1 MFDQAQDAL
10 GWAVVTVIFGDFE
23 WDDEKAEANRGKHG
37 VSFEE
42 ATSMFLDAN
51 YLLTADRDHEDRF
64 IALGFS
70 ELARLLVV
78 VHLERGERVRIIS
91 ARHATRPEAM
101 TYERRKDG

>member
-1 MFDQAQDAL
+1 M
-10 GWAVVTVIFGDFE
+10 VTVIFGAFE

-42 ATSMFLDAN
+42 ATSIFLDVN
-51 YLLTADRDHEDRF
+51 YLLTPDRDHEERF

-78 VHLERGERVRIIS
+78 VHLERGERVRLIS
-91 ARHATRPEAM
+91 ARRATRPEAM